1 MNIKGS
7 GTTNAGK
14 IRRPARKASAS
25 PPPANPSRRSSQVT
39 PTELSRW
46 IKKVKNLPD
55 VRQDLVERVKS
66 EIADGTYE
74 TPEKI
79 QIAAERML
87 EEIS

>member
-1 MNIKGS
+1 MNIKES

-14 IRRPARKASAS
+14 ICRPARKASAS
-25 PPPANPSRRSSQVT
+25 PPVRPSRRSPQVT